1 MRTVNVELTG
11 ISPLLQ
17 HRFAIDEGGAAKAP
31 TKKNKEQREDVVE
44 QSLYRLPDG
53 TIYQPSIHILS
64 SMKKA
69 GAKFQIPGQ
78 GKLTYKNLIGSGA
91 VMINPDAI
99 PHKNQAFEVDV
110 RAVVVPSTR
119 GRVVR
124 RRPMLNS
131 WRLCFEIEFDD
142 TEISADDIN
151 EILTYAGKRV
161 GIGDFRPE
169 KGGSFGRFMISSF
182 KE

>member
-1 MRTVNVELTG
+1 MKIIECEVTG

-17 HRFAIDEGGAAKAP
+17 HRFAIDETGAAKGP
-31 TKKNKEQREDVVE
+31 KQKNKEQQEDLVE

-64 SMKKA
+64 SMKRA
-69 GAKFQIPGQ
+69 GVKFQIPGQ

-99 PHKNQAFEVDV
+99 PHKIQAFEVDV
-110 RAVVVPSTR
+110 RAVVMPSTR
-119 GRVVR
+119 GRVAR
-124 RRPMLNS
+124 KRPVLNT
-131 WRLCFEIEFDD
+131 WRLCFEIEYDD
-142 TEISADDIN
+142 TEISADDIH
-151 EILTYAGKRV
+151 EILAYAGKRV

-169 KGGSFGRFMISSF
+169 KGGSFGRFMISGF